1 MSASSH
7 VDPPQHHHLHGFS
20 TNTQLMMNLFSKG
33 ELELLGGG
41 EGLRDDIGGPGISWS
56 ANRLPEDMYPASGLG
71 LAAAY
76 HDIKT
81 RLASLE
87 RENSSIKRKLKHYE
101 VKFPMISE
109 FGEERIVFYS
119 CEPIIKDTSVIQSQT
134 TNLQQRIN
142 SLTQE
147 LQKSKEREERLE
159 EVIQAYEK
167 IHLEKSNLQR
177 DLDKMTTLAEQHV
190 ERICSLES
198 ALRQRETSLQ
208 KLSAQLHSKD
218 AHQSEL
224 HASLDVP
231 REGRGPTLQSS
242 RSLDALS
249 DLKLQRLEAELEGAR
264 HQAEG
269 ACQREKELRAEL
281 QRLQQEVAQL
291 QEAQRQSQEMAPHC
305 EHCDVEW
312 IKKAGD
318 EQVNLALAY
327 TELTEEL
334 GRVRSLAA
342 KQSDLLRYLS
352 QEPGRSLD
360 KVIGART
367 SGNRLHFAISRPP
380 PTSQHLSPTSPQCPS
395 LSPDRLLPTPSPPL
409 SLCDGPASYSQQPT
423 SSRLRAKFQGRR
435 SYSEVS
441 DPSAMQRPPTCFMRD
456 PVSTLPK
463 PRPLL
468 GETQGYSH
476 NKSQLHTM
484 LVGLVRPASAHGA
497 GGGKGVGGGGER
509 GGGSSLSSSPHH
521 RALDLGFP
529 MPAEVHH
536 LCRLDNQ
543 PEPTPL
549 VTPPQSSDDEEDVC
563 MFLSPADS
571 PPRTLGAIGIVSS
584 PPREQP
590 LYPLFPSPRKQSHH
604 PSFSAPEG
612 PSTLACHLPPYMNTE
627 HAQSWPS
634 INLWMESEESAV
646 RSCPL
651 CQLTFP
657 TGYPDDALIKHI
669 DSHLENS
676 KI

>member
-1 MSASSH
+1 M
-7 VDPPQHHHLHGFS
+7 D
-20 TNTQLMMNLFSKG
+20 LFG
-33 ELELLGGG
+33 REELGLLGGG
-41 EGLRDDIGGPGISWS
+41 EGLRDDIGVPRISWS
-56 ANRLPEDMYPASGLG
+56 ANRLPEEIYPASGLA

-109 FGEERIVFYS
+109 FGEERILCCS
-119 CEPIIKDTSVIQSQT
+119 CEPIIKDTSVIQSET

-167 IHLEKSNLQR
+167 IHLEKNNVQR

-190 ERICSLES
+190 ERICSLET
-198 ALRQRETSLQ
+198 ALRHRESSFH
-208 KLSAQLHSKD
+208 KLRAQLHSKD
-218 AHQSEL
+218 THQSQP

-231 REGRGPTLQSS
+231 RGRVPTLQSS

-249 DLKLQRLEAELEGAR
+249 DLQLQRLEAELEGAR
-264 HQAEG
+264 QQAEG
-269 ACQREKELRAEL
+269 ACQREKDLRAKL
-281 QRLQQEVAQL
+281 QRLQQEVTQL
-291 QEAQRQSQEMAPHC
+291 QEAQRQSQDLSPHC

-334 GRVRSLAA
+334 SRVRSLAA
-342 KQSDLLRYLS
+342 KQSDLLQHVS
-352 QEPGRSLD
+352 QEP
-360 KVIGART
+360 VC
-367 SGNRLHFAISRPP
+367 HP
-380 PTSQHLSPTSPQCPS
+380 PTAPQFNSPTSPQHPS

-409 SLCDGPASYSQQPT
+409 SASDGPASYSHQST
-423 SSRLRAKFQGRR
+423 SNRLRAKFQGRR

-441 DPSAMQRPPTCFMRD
+441 EPSAIQRPTARMMRD

-468 GETQGYSH
+468 GDTNAYSQA
-476 NKSQLHTM
+476 KLQLRTS
-484 LVGLVRPASAHGA
+484 LVGVVRPASAHGA
-497 GGGKGVGGGGER
+497 GGERGGGRGRER

-521 RALDLGFP
+521 CALDRAFP
-529 MPAEVHH
+529 LAAEVHH
-536 LCRLDNQ
+536 FCHLADS

-549 VTPPQSSDDEEDVC
+549 VTPPQSSEDEEDVC
-563 MFLSPADS
+563 TYLSPSAS
-571 PPRTLGAIGIVSS
+571 PPRTLGAIGIGSLS
-584 PPREQP
+584 PRAQP
-590 LYPLFPSPRKQSHH
+590 LHPSFPSPRKQPQH
-604 PSFSAPEG
+604 PSFSTPEG
-612 PSTLACHLPPYMNTE
+612 PATLSCHLPPFINTE

-634 INLWMESEESAV
+634 INLWMESDESAV

>member
-1 MSASSH
+1 MEVFGTA
-7 VDPPQHHHLHGFS
+7 
-20 TNTQLMMNLFSKG
+20 
-33 ELELLGGG
+33 ELGLLGGG
-41 EGLRDDIGGPGISWS
+41 EGLRDDIDMSAISWS
-56 ANRLPEDMYPASGLG
+56 ADHLQDEIYPASGLAV
-71 LAAAY
+71 AAAY

-101 VKFPMISE
+101 VKFPMINT
-109 FGEERIVFYS
+109 FGEERVYFS
-119 CEPIIKDTSVIQSQT
+119 CQPVIKDNNIIQSET
-134 TNLQQRIN
+134 SNLQHRIN

-147 LQKSKEREERLE
+147 LQKSKEREEQLE
-159 EVIQAYEK
+159 DVIQAYEK
-167 IHLEKSNLQR
+167 IHLEKSNVQR
-177 DLDKMTTLAEQHV
+177 DLDKMTTLAEQHM

-208 KLSAQLHSKD
+208 KLKTQLHNKD
-218 AHQSEL
+218 QGQP
-224 HASLDVP
+224 HASLVVP
-231 REGRGPTLQSS
+231 REGRLPMLQSS

-249 DLKLQRLEAELEGAR
+249 DLKLQRLEAELEGAL

-269 ACQREKELRAEL
+269 ACLREKELRAEL
-281 QRLQQEVAQL
+281 QRLQKEVAQL
-291 QEAQRQSQEMAPHC
+291 QEVNKEELAPHC

-334 GRVRSLAA
+334 GQVQKLTA
-342 KQSDLLRYLS
+342 KQSDLLRQIP
-352 QEPGRSLD
+352 QEP
-360 KVIGART
+360 VC
-367 SGNRLHFAISRPP
+367 RPP
-380 PTSQHLSPTSPQCPS
+380 SAPQRFSPTSPQGTS
-395 LSPDRLLPTPSPPL
+395 LTPERLLPSSPPPL
-409 SLCDGPASYSQQPT
+409 HNGPASYSHQP
-423 SSRLRAKFQGRR
+423 SSSNLRAKFQGRR

-441 DPSAMQRPPTCFMRD
+441 DPSAIQRHPPRLMRD

-463 PRPLL
+463 PRSLY
-468 GETQGYSH
+468 GETLIYGQSKSH
-476 NKSQLHTM
+476 LRTP

-497 GGGKGVGGGGER
+497 GGDRRVRLER
-509 GGGSSLSSSPHH
+509 NGGSSLSSSPHH
-521 RALDLGFP
+521 GALDLGFP
-529 MPAEVHH
+529 LTNEVHH
-536 LCRLDNQ
+536 FCHLDDG

-549 VTPPQSSDDEEDVC
+549 VTPPHSSDDEEDVGTYV
-563 MFLSPADS
+563 SAASS
-571 PPRTLGAIGIVSS
+571 PPRTLGSLSLGEKILHPSFLSS
-584 PPREQP
+584 
-590 LYPLFPSPRKQSHH
+590 RKSGQI

-612 PSTLACHLPPYMNTE
+612 PTTFSCHLPAYMDSE

-634 INLWMESEESAV
+634 INLWMESDESAV

-657 TGYPDDALIKHI
+657 IGYPDDALIRHI

>member
-1 MSASSH
+1 M
-7 VDPPQHHHLHGFS
+7 D
-20 TNTQLMMNLFSKG
+20 LFRRG
-33 ELELLGGG
+33 ELGLLGGGG
-41 EGLRDDIGGPGISWS
+41 EGLRDDVGVPGISWS
-56 ANRLPEDMYPASGLG
+56 ANRLPEDMYPPSGLA

-101 VKFPMISE
+101 FPVIGD
-109 FGEERIVFYS
+109 FGEERILCCS
-119 CEPIIKDTSVIQSQT
+119 CEPIFKDTSVIQSET

-167 IHLEKSNLQR
+167 IHLEKSNVQR
-177 DLDKMTTLAEQHV
+177 DLDKMTTLAEQHM

-198 ALRQRETSLQ
+198 ALRQRESSLQ
-208 KLSAQLHSKD
+208 KLSAQLRSKD
-218 AHQSEL
+218 THQSQL

-242 RSLDALS
+242 HSLDALS
-249 DLKLQRLEAELEGAR
+249 DLKLQRLEAELEGAQQ
-264 HQAEG
+264 QAQG
-269 ACQREKELRAEL
+269 ACQREKELRAEF
-281 QRLQQEVAQL
+281 QRVQQEVAQL
-291 QEAQRQSQEMAPHC
+291 QEAQRQSQELSPHC
-305 EHCDVEW
+305 EHCNVEW

-334 GRVRSLAA
+334 GRVRNLAV
-342 KQSDLLRYLS
+342 KQSELLRHVS
-352 QEPGRSLD
+352 QEPP
-360 KVIGART
+360 V
-367 SGNRLHFAISRPP
+367 SRPSP
-380 PTSQHLSPTSPQCPS
+380 APQRLSPTSPQHPS
-395 LSPDRLLPTPSPPL
+395 LSPDRLLPNPSPPL
-409 SLCDGPASYSQQPT
+409 SPNNGPASYSQQPT
-423 SSRLRAKFQGRR
+423 CSRLRAKFQGRR

-441 DPSAMQRPPTCFMRD
+441 DPSGVHRPPARLMRD

-468 GETQGYSH
+468 GEMQGYGQ
-476 NKSQLHTM
+476 NKPQLRTS

-497 GGGKGVGGGGER
+497 GGERGGGGGGER
-509 GGGSSLSSSPHH
+509 AGGSSLSSSPHQS
-521 RALDLGFP
+521 ALDLGFP
-529 MPAEVHH
+529 LATEIHH
-536 LCRLDNQ
+536 FRRLDNP

-549 VTPPQSSDDEEDVC
+549 VTPPQSSDDDEDVC
-563 MFLSPADS
+563 TYLSPAAS
-571 PPRTLGAIGIVSS
+571 PPRTLGAIGIGSSS
-584 PPREQP
+584 PREPREP
-590 LYPLFPSPRKQSHH
+590 LHPSFPSPRKQPHH
-604 PSFSAPEG
+604 PSFSSPEG
-612 PSTLACHLPPYMNTE
+612 PATLSCHLPPYMNTE

>member
-1 MSASSH
+1 MSDSSH
-7 VDPPQHHHLHGFS
+7 VDPPQHHQHHHLHGFF
-20 TNTQLMMNLFSKG
+20 TETYLMMDLFRRG
-33 ELELLGGG
+33 ELGLLGGG
-41 EGLRDDIGGPGISWS
+41 EGLRDDVGIPGISWP
-56 ANRLPEDMYPASGLG
+56 ANRLPEDMYPASGLA

-101 VKFPMISE
+101 FPMVSE
-109 FGEERIVFYS
+109 FGEERILCCS
-119 CEPIIKDTSVIQSQT
+119 CEPIVKDTSVIQSET

-167 IHLEKSNLQR
+167 IHLEKSNVQR

-190 ERICSLES
+190 ERICGLES

-208 KLSAQLHSKD
+208 KLSAHLRGKD
-218 AHQSEL
+218 TLQSQL

-264 HQAEG
+264 RQAEA
-269 ACQREKELRAEL
+269 ACQRETELRAEF

-291 QEAQRQSQEMAPHC
+291 RGAQRQDLSQHC

-334 GRVRSLAA
+334 GHVRNLAV
-342 KQSDLLRYLS
+342 KQSDLLRQVS
-352 QEPGRSLD
+352 QES
-360 KVIGART
+360 V
-367 SGNRLHFAISRPP
+367 SRQTTAP
-380 PTSQHLSPTSPQCPS
+380 QRLSPTSPQRPS
-395 LSPDRLLPTPSPPL
+395 LSPDSLLPTPSPPL
-409 SLCDGPASYSQQPT
+409 SPSGGPASYTHQPT
-423 SSRLRAKFQGRR
+423 CSRLRAKFQGRR

-441 DPSAMQRPPTCFMRD
+441 DPSGIHRPSAWLMRD

-468 GETQGYSH
+468 GEKQGYGQ
-476 NKSQLHTM
+476 NKAQLRTS

-497 GGGKGVGGGGER
+497 GGGGGGGGER

-521 RALDLGFP
+521 CALDLGFP
-529 MPAEVHH
+529 RASEVHH
-536 LCRLDNQ
+536 FRRLENP
-543 PEPTPL
+543 PEPAPL

-563 MFLSPADS
+563 TYLSPAAS
-571 PPRTLGAIGIVSS
+571 PPRTLGAIGIGSS
-584 PPREQP
+584 LPREPP
-590 LYPLFPSPRKQSHH
+590 LHHSFSSPRKQPQH
-604 PSFSAPEG
+604 PSFSSPEG
-612 PSTLACHLPPYMNTE
+612 PAPLSCHLPPYMTTE

>member
-1 MSASSH
+1 
-7 VDPPQHHHLHGFS
+7 
-20 TNTQLMMNLFSKG
+20 
-33 ELELLGGG
+33 
-41 EGLRDDIGGPGISWS
+41 
-56 ANRLPEDMYPASGLG
+56 
-71 LAAAY
+71 
-76 HDIKT
+76 
-81 RLASLE
+81 
-87 RENSSIKRKLKHYE
+87 
-101 VKFPMISE
+101 FPMISE
-109 FGEERIVFYS
+109 FGEDRIPCCS
-119 CEPIIKDTSVIQSQT
+119 CEPIIRDTNVIQSET
-134 TNLQQRIN
+134 TNLQQKIN
-142 SLTQE
+142 SLSQE

-167 IHLEKSNLQR
+167 IHLEKSNVQR

-190 ERICSLES
+190 EQIRSLES

-208 KLSAQLHSKD
+208 KLSAQLCRKD
-218 AHQSEL
+218 AYQSQL

-281 QRLQQEVAQL
+281 QRLQQE
-291 QEAQRQSQEMAPHC
+291 AQRQAQEMSPHC
-305 EHCDVEW
+305 EHCNVEW

-334 GRVRSLAA
+334 GRVRNLAV
-342 KQSDLLRYLS
+342 KQSDILRHIS
-352 QEPGRSLD
+352 QEP
-360 KVIGART
+360 V
-367 SGNRLHFAISRPP
+367 SRPP
-380 PTSQHLSPTSPQCPS
+380 PAPQRLSPTSPQRPS

-409 SLCDGPASYSQQPT
+409 SQSDGPASSSHQPS

-441 DPSAMQRPPTCFMRD
+441 DPSAIQRPSIRLTRD

-468 GETQGYSH
+468 GETQGYSQT
-476 NKSQLHTM
+476 KPQLRTSLM
-484 LVGLVRPASAHGA
+484 GLVRPASAHGA
-497 GGGKGVGGGGER
+497 GGDRGGGGGGER

-521 RALDLGFP
+521 CALDLGFP
-529 MPAEVHH
+529 LPAEVHH
-536 LCRLDNQ
+536 FCRLDNP

-549 VTPPQSSDDEEDVC
+549 VTPPQSSDDEEEVC
-563 MFLSPADS
+563 TYLTPATS
-571 PPRTLGAIGIVSS
+571 PPGTLGAIGIGSS
-584 PPREQP
+584 SPREQP
-590 LYPLFPSPRKQSHH
+590 LHPSFPSPRKQLHY

-612 PSTLACHLPPYMNTE
+612 PATLSCHLPPYMNTE

>member
-1 MSASSH
+1 
-7 VDPPQHHHLHGFS
+7 
-20 TNTQLMMNLFSKG
+20 MMDLFGRG
-33 ELELLGGG
+33 ELGLLGGGGGG
-41 EGLRDDIGGPGISWS
+41 EGLRDDVGVSGISWS
-56 ANRLPEDMYPASGLG
+56 ASRLPDDMYPASGLA

-101 VKFPMISE
+101 FPMISE
-109 FGEERIVFYS
+109 FGEERILCCS
-119 CEPIIKDTSVIQSQT
+119 CEPIIKDPSVIQSET

-167 IHLEKSNLQR
+167 IHLEKSNVQR

-190 ERICSLES
+190 ERIRSLES
-198 ALRQRETSLQ
+198 VLRQRESSLQ
-208 KLSAQLHSKD
+208 KLSAQLRSKD
-218 AHQSEL
+218 SKEL
-224 HASLDVP
+224 HISLDVP

-269 ACQREKELRAEL
+269 ACQREKELRVEL

-291 QEAQRQSQEMAPHC
+291 QGAQRQTQDSSHC

-334 GRVRSLAA
+334 GHVRSLAVN
-342 KQSDLLRYLS
+342 QTDLLRHVS
-352 QEPGRSLD
+352 QES
-360 KVIGART
+360 
-367 SGNRLHFAISRPP
+367 FSRPP
-380 PTSQHLSPTSPQCPS
+380 PPPQRLSPTSPQRPS

-409 SLCDGPASYSQQPT
+409 SPNDGPASYSHQPT

-441 DPSAMQRPPTCFMRD
+441 DPSAIQRPPVRLIRD

-463 PRPLL
+463 PRPIL
-468 GETQGYSH
+468 GEMQAYSQS
-476 NKSQLHTM
+476 KSQLRAS

-497 GGGKGVGGGGER
+497 GGERGGGGGERGDR

-521 RALDLGFP
+521 CALDLGFP
-529 MPAEVHH
+529 MAAEVHH
-536 LCRLDNQ
+536 FCHLDDP

-563 MFLSPADS
+563 TYLSPAAS
-571 PPRTLGAIGIVSS
+571 PPRTLGAIGIGSS
-584 PPREQP
+584 SSTEQP
-590 LYPLFPSPRKQSHH
+590 LHPSFPSPRKQPHH

-612 PSTLACHLPPYMNTE
+612 PATLSCHLPPYMNTE

>member
-1 MSASSH
+1 M
-7 VDPPQHHHLHGFS
+7 D
-20 TNTQLMMNLFSKG
+20 LFG
-33 ELELLGGG
+33 RAELGLLGGG
-41 EGLRDDIGGPGISWS
+41 EGLRDDMSVPGISWS
-56 ANRLPEDMYPASGLG
+56 PSRLPEDMYPASGLA

-109 FGEERIVFYS
+109 FGEEQIVCCS
-119 CEPIIKDTSVIQSQT
+119 CEPLINDISIIQSQT
-134 TNLQQRIN
+134 TNLQQKIN

-167 IHLEKSNLQR
+167 IHLEKSNVQR
-177 DLDKMTTLAEQHV
+177 DLDKMTSLAEQHL

-198 ALRQRETSLQ
+198 ALKQRENSLE
-208 KLSAQLHSKD
+208 KLSAQLRSKD
-218 AHQSEL
+218 AHQSKLQPTLE
-224 HASLDVP
+224 VP

-249 DLKLQRLEAELEGAR
+249 DLKLQRLEVELEGAL

-269 ACQREKELRAEL
+269 ACQREEELRAEL
-281 QRLQQEVAQL
+281 RRLQQELAQL
-291 QEAQRQSQEMAPHC
+291 QNGQRQC

-334 GRVRSLAA
+334 GRVHSLAE
-342 KQSDLLRYLS
+342 KQSDLLQNIS
-352 QEPGRSLD
+352 QESVPCS
-360 KVIGART
+360 
-367 SGNRLHFAISRPP
+367 
-380 PTSQHLSPTSPQCPS
+380 PTTPQHLSPTSPQRPS
-395 LSPDRLLPTPSPPL
+395 RSPDRLLATPSPPL
-409 SLCDGPASYSQQPT
+409 TPSNGPASYTHQPI
-423 SSRLRAKFQGRR
+423 SSRLRAKFRSHR
-435 SYSEVS
+435 SYSEVT
-441 DPSAMQRPPTCFMRD
+441 DPSNIQRLPAFLIRD

-463 PRPLL
+463 SRPVL
-468 GETQGYSH
+468 GGAPAY
-476 NKSQLHTM
+476 NKSKLHLRAS
-484 LVGLVRPASAHGA
+484 LVGLVRPASAHGLGSDRD
-497 GGGKGVGGGGER
+497 GGGDGDR
-509 GGGSSLSSSPHH
+509 DGGSSLSCSPRH
-521 RALDLGFP
+521 RPLKLSFP
-529 MPAEVHH
+529 LATEVHRF
-536 LCRLDNQ
+536 CRLDDT

-549 VTPPQSSDDEEDVC
+549 VTPPQSSDDEEEEC
-563 MFLSPADS
+563 AYMLPTNS
-571 PPRTLGAIGIVSS
+571 PPRTLGAVGISSS
-584 PPREQP
+584 PQRETS
-590 LYPLFPSPRKQSHH
+590 LHSSFPTRKQPQH
-604 PSFSAPEG
+604 PSLSAPEA
-612 PSTLACHLPPYMNTE
+612 PATLSCHLPPYIHTE

-634 INLWMESEESAV
+634 INLWMESEESAA

>member
-1 MSASSH
+1 
-7 VDPPQHHHLHGFS
+7 
-20 TNTQLMMNLFSKG
+20 MMDLFGRG
-33 ELELLGGG
+33 ELGLLGGG
-41 EGLRDDIGGPGISWS
+41 EGLRDDVGVSGISWS
-56 ANRLPEDMYPASGLG
+56 ANRLPDDMYPASGLA

-101 VKFPMISE
+101 FKFPMISK
-109 FGEERIVFYS
+109 FGEERTLCCS
-119 CEPIIKDTSVIQSQT
+119 CEPIIKDTSVIQSET

-167 IHLEKSNLQR
+167 IHLEKSNVQR

-190 ERICSLES
+190 EQICSLET
-198 ALRQRETSLQ
+198 ALRHRETSLQ
-208 KLSAQLHSKD
+208 KLSAQLRSKD
-218 AHQSEL
+218 THQPQL
-224 HASLDVP
+224 HTSLDVP
-231 REGRGPTLQSS
+231 RDGRGPTLQSS

-291 QEAQRQSQEMAPHC
+291 QEAQRQSQELAPHC

-334 GRVRSLAA
+334 GRVRSLAV
-342 KQSDLLRYLS
+342 KQVDLLRHVS
-352 QEPGRSLD
+352 QEP
-360 KVIGART
+360 V
-367 SGNRLHFAISRPP
+367 SRPP
-380 PTSQHLSPTSPQCPS
+380 LAPQRLSPTSPQRPS

-409 SLCDGPASYSQQPT
+409 SPSDGPASYSHQLT

-441 DPSAMQRPPTCFMRD
+441 DPSAIHRPPVRLMRD

-468 GETQGYSH
+468 GETQGYGQT
-476 NKSQLHTM
+476 KSQLRTS

-497 GGGKGVGGGGER
+497 GGERGGNGGER

-521 RALDLGFP
+521 CALDLGFP
-529 MPAEVHH
+529 LAAEVHH
-536 LCRLDNQ
+536 FCRLDDP

-563 MFLSPADS
+563 TYLSPAAS
-571 PPRTLGAIGIVSS
+571 PPQTLGATGIGSS
-584 PPREQP
+584 SPREQP
-590 LYPLFPSPRKQSHH
+590 LHPSFPSPRKQPHH

-612 PSTLACHLPPYMNTE
+612 PATLSCHLPPYMNTE

>member
-1 MSASSH
+1 M
-7 VDPPQHHHLHGFS
+7 D
-20 TNTQLMMNLFSKG
+20 LFGRG
-33 ELELLGGG
+33 ELGLLGGG
-41 EGLRDDIGGPGISWS
+41 GGGGGDGLRDDVPGISWS
-56 ANRLPEDMYPASGLG
+56 SPRLPEDMYPASGLA

-109 FGEERIVFYS
+109 FGEERILCCS
-119 CEPIIKDTSVIQSQT
+119 CEPIVKDASVIQSET

-142 SLTQE
+142 SLSQE

-167 IHLEKSNLQR
+167 IHLEKSNVQR
-177 DLDKMTTLAEQHV
+177 DLDKMTTLAEQHL
-190 ERICSLES
+190 ERIRGLES
-198 ALRQRETSLQ
+198 ALRQRDSSLQ
-208 KLSAQLHSKD
+208 KLSLQMRSKD
-218 AHQSEL
+218 SLQSQL

-264 HQAEG
+264 QQAEG
-269 ACQREKELRAEL
+269 ACQREKELRVEL
-281 QRLQQEVAQL
+281 QRLQRELAEL
-291 QEAQRQSQEMAPHC
+291 QDVHRQSQDMSPHC

-334 GRVRSLAA
+334 GRVRGLAG
-342 KQSDLLRYLS
+342 KQSDLLRHIS
-352 QEPGRSLD
+352 QEPVPRS
-360 KVIGART
+360 
-367 SGNRLHFAISRPP
+367 
-380 PTSQHLSPTSPQCPS
+380 PTTPQRLSPTSPQHPS
-395 LSPDRLLPTPSPPL
+395 LSPDRLLPSPSPPL
-409 SLCDGPASYSQQPT
+409 SPNNGPASYSHQPT

-441 DPSAMQRPPTCFMRD
+441 DPSAFQRPPNCLIRD

-463 PRPLL
+463 PRSLL
-468 GETQGYSH
+468 GGTPGYSQT
-476 NKSQLHTM
+476 KAQLRTS
-484 LVGLVRPASAHGA
+484 LAGLTRPASAHGGVGDR
-497 GGGKGVGGGGER
+497 GGGGGGGER

-521 RALDLGFP
+521 CALDLGFP
-529 MPAEVHH
+529 LAAEVHH
-536 LCRLDNQ
+536 FCRLDDP

-549 VTPPQSSDDEEDVC
+549 VTPPQSSDDEEDGC
-563 MFLSPADS
+563 PYLSPAAS
-571 PPRTLGAIGIVSS
+571 PPRTLGAIGIS
-584 PPREQP
+584 PPSQREQP
-590 LYPLFPSPRKQSHH
+590 HHPSFPSPRKQPRH

-612 PSTLACHLPPYMNTE
+612 PAALSCHLPPYMNTE

-634 INLWMESEESAV
+634 INLWMESEENAS

>member
-1 MSASSH
+1 
-7 VDPPQHHHLHGFS
+7 
-20 TNTQLMMNLFSKG
+20 MMDLFRRG
-33 ELELLGGG
+33 ELGLLGGG
-41 EGLRDDIGGPGISWS
+41 EGLRDDVGISGISWS
-56 ANRLPEDMYPASGLG
+56 SNRLPEDMYPASGLA

-101 VKFPMISE
+101 FPMISE
-109 FGEERIVFYS
+109 FGEERVLCCS
-119 CEPIIKDTSVIQSQT
+119 CEPIINDTSVIQSET

-167 IHLEKSNLQR
+167 IHLEKSNVQR

-190 ERICSLES
+190 EQICSLES

-208 KLSAQLHSKD
+208 KLSVQLRSKD
-218 AHQSEL
+218 AHQSKL
-224 HASLDVP
+224 HGSLDVP

-249 DLKLQRLEAELEGAR
+249 DLKLQRLEAELDGAR

-269 ACQREKELRAEL
+269 ACHREKELRAEF
-281 QRLQQEVAQL
+281 QILQQEVAQL
-291 QEAQRQSQEMAPHC
+291 QEAQRQSQEFPHC

-334 GRVRSLAA
+334 GRVRNLAV
-342 KQSDLLRYLS
+342 KQSDLLRHVS
-352 QEPGRSLD
+352 QEP
-360 KVIGART
+360 V
-367 SGNRLHFAISRPP
+367 SRPSP
-380 PTSQHLSPTSPQCPS
+380 APQRLSPTSPQRPS
-395 LSPDRLLPTPSPPL
+395 LSHDRLLPTPSPPL
-409 SLCDGPASYSQQPT
+409 SPTDGPASYSHQPT
-423 SSRLRAKFQGRR
+423 CSRLRAKFQGRR

-441 DPSAMQRPPTCFMRD
+441 DPSGLRRPLARLMRD

-468 GETQGYSH
+468 GEKQGFGQT
-476 NKSQLHTM
+476 KPQLRTSF
-484 LVGLVRPASAHGA
+484 VGLVRPASAHGP
-497 GGGKGVGGGGER
+497 GGERGVGGGGER

-521 RALDLGFP
+521 CALDLGFP
-529 MPAEVHH
+529 LAAEVHH
-536 LCRLDNQ
+536 FCRHDNP
-543 PEPTPL
+543 PEPSPL

-563 MFLSPADS
+563 TYLSPAAS
-571 PPRTLGAIGIVSS
+571 PPRTLGAIGIGSS
-584 PPREQP
+584 SPREQP
-590 LYPLFPSPRKQSHH
+590 LHPSFSSPRKRPHH
-604 PSFSAPEG
+604 PSFSSPEG
-612 PSTLACHLPPYMNTE
+612 PATLSCHLPPYINTE

>member
-1 MSASSH
+1 
-7 VDPPQHHHLHGFS
+7 
-20 TNTQLMMNLFSKG
+20 MMALFGRG
-33 ELELLGGG
+33 ELGLLGGG
-41 EGLRDDIGGPGISWS
+41 EGLRDDVGGARISCSPSPLPGDI
-56 ANRLPEDMYPASGLG
+56 YPASGLA

-76 HDIKT
+76 HDIKM

-87 RENSSIKRKLKHYE
+87 RENSSIKRKLKNYE
-101 VKFPMISE
+101 VKFPVICD
-109 FGEERIVFYS
+109 FGEEKIPCCS
-119 CEPIIKDTSVIQSQT
+119 CEPIIKDTSTIQSDNT
-134 TNLQQRIN
+134 DLQQKIS

-159 EVIQAYEK
+159 DVIQAYEK
-167 IHLEKSNLQR
+167 IHLEKSNVQR

-190 ERICSLES
+190 ERIRSLES
-198 ALRQRETSLQ
+198 ALRQRETSLH
-208 KLSAQLHSKD
+208 KLSAQLCSKD
-218 AHQSEL
+218 AHQTPL
-224 HASLDVP
+224 HTSLDVP

-264 HQAEG
+264 HQAQG
-269 ACQREKELRAEL
+269 ACQREKELRVEL
-281 QRLQQEVAQL
+281 QRLQQEVVQL
-291 QEAQRQSQEMAPHC
+291 QERQELASHC

-334 GRVRSLAA
+334 GRVCNLAG
-342 KQSDLLRYLS
+342 KQSDLLRHS
-352 QEPGRSLD
+352 SREP
-360 KVIGART
+360 VP
-367 SGNRLHFAISRPP
+367 HPP
-380 PTSQHLSPTSPQCPS
+380 LTPQHLSPPSPQCSPS

-409 SLCDGPASYSQQPT
+409 SPNDGPASYSYQPT

-441 DPSAMQRPPTCFMRD
+441 DPSAIQRPMARWMRD

-463 PRPLL
+463 PRSLL
-468 GETQGYSH
+468 GETQSYSQT
-476 NKSQLHTM
+476 KPQLHTS
-484 LVGLVRPASAHGA
+484 LVGLVRPASAHG
-497 GGGKGVGGGGER
+497 GERRGNGGGER
-509 GGGSSLSSSPHH
+509 AGGSSLSSSPHH
-521 RALDLGFP
+521 RPLDLGFSL
-529 MPAEVHH
+529 ATEVHRF
-536 LCRLDNQ
+536 CRRDDP

-563 MFLSPADS
+563 TGMYLSPAAS
-571 PPRTLGAIGIVSS
+571 PPRTLGAVGSLS
-584 PPREQP
+584 PREQP
-590 LYPLFPSPRKQSHH
+590 LHPVFQSPRKQPHH

-612 PSTLACHLPPYMNTE
+612 PTTLSCHLPRYMNTE

-634 INLWMESEESAV
+634 INLWMESEENTV

>member
-1 MSASSH
+1 
-7 VDPPQHHHLHGFS
+7 
-20 TNTQLMMNLFSKG
+20 MMDVFGRG
-33 ELELLGGG
+33 ELGLLGAG
-41 EGLRDDIGGPGISWS
+41 EGLRDDVGVSGISWS
-56 ANRLPEDMYPASGLG
+56 ATQLPDDMYPPTGLAF
-71 LAAAY
+71 AAAY

-101 VKFPMISE
+101 FKFPMISK
-109 FGEERIVFYS
+109 FGDERTLCCS
-119 CEPIIKDTSVIQSQT
+119 CEPVIKDTSVIQSET

-142 SLTQE
+142 CLSQE

-167 IHLEKSNLQR
+167 IHLEKSNVQR
-177 DLDKMTTLAEQHV
+177 DLDKMTSLAEQHV

-198 ALRQRETSLQ
+198 ALRQRDTTLQ
-208 KLSAQLHSKD
+208 KLSAQLCNKVV
-218 AHQSEL
+218 HQP

-249 DLKLQRLEAELEGAR
+249 DLKLQRLEAELEGALQ
-264 HQAEG
+264 QAEG
-269 ACQREKELRAEL
+269 ACQREKELRVEL

-291 QEAQRQSQEMAPHC
+291 QETQRQGLPPHC

-334 GRVRSLAA
+334 GRVRSLTV
-342 KQSDLLRYLS
+342 KQSELLRQSS
-352 QEPGRSLD
+352 QEP
-360 KVIGART
+360 VP
-367 SGNRLHFAISRPP
+367 RPP
-380 PTSQHLSPTSPQCPS
+380 PASQRFSPTSPQRTC
-395 LSPDRLLPTPSPPL
+395 LTPDRLLPTPSPPL
-409 SLCDGPASYSQQPT
+409 SSSDGPASYTHQPT
-423 SSRLRAKFQGRR
+423 SSLLRAKFKGRR

-441 DPSAMQRPPTCFMRD
+441 DPSAIQRPQARVMRD

-468 GETQGYSH
+468 GETQGYSQT
-476 NKSQLHTM
+476 KSQLRTT

-497 GGGKGVGGGGER
+497 GGDRGAGGGER

-521 RALDLGFP
+521 CALDLGFP
-529 MPAEVHH
+529 LAAEVHH
-536 LCRLDNQ
+536 FCRLDDR

-549 VTPPQSSDDEEDVC
+549 VTPPQSSDDEEDGC
-563 MFLSPADS
+563 TYLSPAAS
-571 PPRTLGAIGIVSS
+571 PPQTIGATGIGSS
-584 PPREQP
+584 LREQP
-590 LYPLFPSPRKQSHH
+590 LHPSFPSPRKQPHH
-604 PSFSAPEG
+604 PPFSAPEG
-612 PSTLACHLPPYMNTE
+612 HATRSCHLPPYINTE

-634 INLWMESEESAV
+634 INLWMESEENAV

>member
-1 MSASSH
+1 
-7 VDPPQHHHLHGFS
+7 
-20 TNTQLMMNLFSKG
+20 
-33 ELELLGGG
+33 
-41 EGLRDDIGGPGISWS
+41 
-56 ANRLPEDMYPASGLG
+56 MYPASGLA

-109 FGEERIVFYS
+109 FGEERILCCS
-119 CEPIIKDTSVIQSQT
+119 CEPIVKDTSVIQSET

-167 IHLEKSNLQR
+167 IHLEKSNVQR
-177 DLDKMTTLAEQHV
+177 DLDKMVNTRTPVFPWNEILSYNVKWQFEFHCHVYACVCVCVYQTTLAEQHV
-190 ERICSLES
+190 DRIHSLES

-208 KLSAQLHSKD
+208 KLSVQLRSKD
-218 AHQSEL
+218 ALQSQL

-281 QRLQQEVAQL
+281 QRLQQEVDQM
-291 QEAQRQSQEMAPHC
+291 QEAQRQSQDLSPHC

-334 GRVRSLAA
+334 GRVRNLAV
-342 KQSDLLRYLS
+342 KQGDLLRHVS
-352 QEPGRSLD
+352 QEPVS
-360 KVIGART
+360 
-367 SGNRLHFAISRPP
+367 HPP
-380 PTSQHLSPTSPQCPS
+380 PAPQRLSPTSPQRPP
-395 LSPDRLLPTPSPPL
+395 LSPDRLLPTASPPL
-409 SLCDGPASYSQQPT
+409 SPSGGPASYSHQPT

-441 DPSAMQRPPTCFMRD
+441 DPSAIQRAPARLMRD

-468 GETQGYSH
+468 GELQGYGLQT
-476 NKSQLHTM
+476 KPQLRTS

-497 GGGKGVGGGGER
+497 GGERGGGGGGER
-509 GGGSSLSSSPHH
+509 GGGSSLSNSPHH
-521 RALDLGFP
+521 CALDLGFP
-529 MPAEVHH
+529 LAA
-536 LCRLDNQ
+536 
-543 PEPTPL
+543 
-549 VTPPQSSDDEEDVC
+549 EDVC
-563 MFLSPADS
+563 TYLSPAAS
-571 PPRTLGAIGIVSS
+571 PPRTLGAIGIGS
-584 PPREQP
+584 PSPREQP
-590 LYPLFPSPRKQSHH
+590 LHPSFPSPRKQPHH

-612 PSTLACHLPPYMNTE
+612 PATLSCHLPPYMNTE

>member
-1 MSASSH
+1 MSDSSH
-7 VDPPQHHHLHGFS
+7 VDPPEHHQHRQHRQRHGFS
-20 TNTQLMMNLFSKG
+20 TETG
-33 ELELLGGG
+33 ELGLLGGG
-41 EGLRDDIGGPGISWS
+41 EGLRDDVGISGISWS
-56 ANRLPEDMYPASGLG
+56 ANRLPEDMYPASGLA

-109 FGEERIVFYS
+109 FGEERILCCS
-119 CEPIIKDTSVIQSQT
+119 CKPIITDTSVIQSET

-167 IHLEKSNLQR
+167 IHLEKSNVQR

-190 ERICSLES
+190 EQICSLES

-208 KLSAQLHSKD
+208 TLSAQLRSKD
-218 AHQSEL
+218 AHQSQL

-231 REGRGPTLQSS
+231 REGRGLTLQSS

-281 QRLQQEVAQL
+281 QRLQQE
-291 QEAQRQSQEMAPHC
+291 SQELSQHC

-334 GRVRSLAA
+334 GCVRSLAV
-342 KQSDLLRYLS
+342 KQSDLLQHFS
-352 QEPGRSLD
+352 QDAG
-360 KVIGART
+360 
-367 SGNRLHFAISRPP
+367 SRPP
-380 PTSQHLSPTSPQCPS
+380 PAPQLLSPTSPQRPS
-395 LSPDRLLPTPSPPL
+395 LTPERILPTPSPPL
-409 SLCDGPASYSQQPT
+409 SPSDGPASYSHQPT

-441 DPSAMQRPPTCFMRD
+441 DPSAIQRTPARLMRD

-468 GETQGYSH
+468 GEMHGYGQT
-476 NKSQLHTM
+476 KPQLRTS

-497 GGGKGVGGGGER
+497 EGERGGGGGGER
-509 GGGSSLSSSPHH
+509 GGDRSLSSSPHH
-521 RALDLGFP
+521 HALDLGFP
-529 MPAEVHH
+529 LAAEVHH
-536 LCRLDNQ
+536 FCHLDNS

-563 MFLSPADS
+563 TYLSPAAS
-571 PPRTLGAIGIVSS
+571 PPRTLGAIGIGSSS
-584 PPREQP
+584 PRKQP
-590 LYPLFPSPRKQSHH
+590 LHPSFPSPRKQPNN
-604 PSFSAPEG
+604 PSLSAPEG
-612 PSTLACHLPPYMNTE
+612 PATLSCRLPPYMNTE

>member
-1 MSASSH
+1 
-7 VDPPQHHHLHGFS
+7 
-20 TNTQLMMNLFSKG
+20 MMDLFRRG
-33 ELELLGGG
+33 ELGLLGGG
-41 EGLRDDIGGPGISWS
+41 EGLRDDVGIPGISWP
-56 ANRLPEDMYPASGLG
+56 ANRLPEDMYPASGLA

-101 VKFPMISE
+101 VKFPMVSE
-109 FGEERIVFYS
+109 FGEERILCCS
-119 CEPIIKDTSVIQSQT
+119 CEPIIKDTSVIQSET

-167 IHLEKSNLQR
+167 IHSEKSNVQR

-190 ERICSLES
+190 EQICSLES
-198 ALRQRETSLQ
+198 ALRQRESSLQ
-208 KLSAQLHSKD
+208 KLSAQLRGKD
-218 AHQSEL
+218 THQSQL
-224 HASLDVP
+224 QASLNVP

-264 HQAEG
+264 RQADG
-269 ACQREKELRAEL
+269 ACQKEKELRANFK
-281 QRLQQEVAQL
+281 RLQHEMAQL
-291 QEAQRQSQEMAPHC
+291 RGAQRQSQDSQHC

-334 GRVRSLAA
+334 GRVRNLAV
-342 KQSDLLRYLS
+342 KQSDLLRLVS
-352 QEPGRSLD
+352 QEPASPSTPAPQR
-360 KVIGART
+360 
-367 SGNRLHFAISRPP
+367 
-380 PTSQHLSPTSPQCPS
+380 LSPTSPQRPS
-395 LSPDRLLPTPSPPL
+395 LSPDRLLPNPSPPL
-409 SLCDGPASYSQQPT
+409 SPSGGPASYSHQPT
-423 SSRLRAKFQGRR
+423 CSRLRAKFQGRR
-435 SYSEVS
+435 SYSEVT
-441 DPSAMQRPPTCFMRD
+441 DPSGIHRPPAWLMRD

-463 PRPLL
+463 PRSLL
-468 GETQGYSH
+468 GEKQGYGQI
-476 NKSQLHTM
+476 KAQLRTS

-497 GGGKGVGGGGER
+497 GGDRGGGGER

-521 RALDLGFP
+521 CALDLGFP
-529 MPAEVHH
+529 RASELHH
-536 LCRLDNQ
+536 FRRLENP
-543 PEPTPL
+543 PEPAPL
-549 VTPPQSSDDEEDVC
+549 VTPPQSSDDEEDIC
-563 MFLSPADS
+563 TYLSPAAS
-571 PPRTLGAIGIVSS
+571 PPRTLGAIGIGSS
-584 PPREQP
+584 LPREQP
-590 LYPLFPSPRKQSHH
+590 LHPSFSSPRKQPHH
-604 PSFSAPEG
+604 PSFSSPEG
-612 PSTLACHLPPYMNTE
+612 PATLSCHLPHYMNTE

>member
-1 MSASSH
+1 ME
-7 VDPPQHHHLHGFS
+7 
-20 TNTQLMMNLFSKG
+20 LFGRG

-41 EGLRDDIGGPGISWS
+41 EGLRDDVGVHGISWS
-56 ANRLPEDMYPASGLG
+56 SSRLPDDMYPASGLA

-76 HDIKT
+76 HDIKI

-101 VKFPMISE
+101 VKFPMITE
-109 FGEERIVFYS
+109 FGEERVMCCS
-119 CEPIIKDTSVIQSQT
+119 CEPIVKDTSVIQSQT

-167 IHLEKSNLQR
+167 IHLEKSNVQR
-177 DLDKMTTLAEQHV
+177 DLDKMTTLVEQHV
-190 ERICSLES
+190 DRIRNLES
-198 ALRQRETSLQ
+198 ALRQRESSLQ
-208 KLSAQLHSKD
+208 KLSTQLHSKD
-218 AHQSEL
+218 LHQSQL
-224 HASLDVP
+224 HVSLDVP

-264 HQAEG
+264 NQAEG
-269 ACQREKELRAEL
+269 ACQRERELKAEL
-281 QRLQQEVAQL
+281 QRLQHEVVKL
-291 QEAQRQSQEMAPHC
+291 QEAQRQSQDLSSHC

-334 GRVRSLAA
+334 GRVRSQAA
-342 KQSDLLRYLS
+342 KQSDLLQHVS
-352 QEPGRSLD
+352 QEPVSRS
-360 KVIGART
+360 
-367 SGNRLHFAISRPP
+367 
-380 PTSQHLSPTSPQCPS
+380 PTTPQHLSPTSSQHAS
-395 LSPDRLLPTPSPPL
+395 LSPDRLHPTPSAPL
-409 SLCDGPASYSQQPT
+409 SPNDGPTSYSHQPT
-423 SSRLRAKFQGRR
+423 SSHLRAKFQGRR

-441 DPSAMQRPPTCFMRD
+441 DTSAIQKPLARLFRD

-463 PRPLL
+463 PRPIL
-468 GETQGYSH
+468 GETQAYSQT
-476 NKSQLHTM
+476 KTQLRTS

-497 GGGKGVGGGGER
+497 GGERGGVGGER

-521 RALDLGFP
+521 CVLDLDFP
-529 MPAEVHH
+529 LAAEVHH
-536 LCRLDNQ
+536 FCRLDDT

-549 VTPPQSSDDEEDVC
+549 VTPPQSSDEEEDVC
-563 MFLSPADS
+563 TYLSPAAS
-571 PPRTLGAIGIVSS
+571 LPQALGAVGIGSS
-584 PPREQP
+584 SPREQP
-590 LYPLFPSPRKQSHH
+590 LHPSFQSPRKQPHH

-612 PSTLACHLPPYMNTE
+612 PTMLSCHLPPYINAE

-657 TGYPDDALIKHI
+657 TSYPDDALIKHI
-669 DSHLENS
+669 DTHLENS

>member
-1 MSASSH
+1 MSDSNH
-7 VDPPQHHHLHGFS
+7 VDPPQQYQHHHLHGFS
-20 TNTQLMMNLFSKG
+20 TKTG
-33 ELELLGGG
+33 ELGLLGGG
-41 EGLRDDIGGPGISWS
+41 EGLRDDVGVPEISWS
-56 ANRLPEDMYPASGLG
+56 ANRLPEDMYPASGLA

-101 VKFPMISE
+101 FPMISE
-109 FGEERIVFYS
+109 FGEERILCYS
-119 CEPIIKDTSVIQSQT
+119 CEPIIKDTTVIQSET

-167 IHLEKSNLQR
+167 IHLEKSNVQR

-218 AHQSEL
+218 THQSQL

-264 HQAEG
+264 HQVEG
-269 ACQREKELRAEL
+269 AYQREKELRAEL

-291 QEAQRQSQEMAPHC
+291 QEAQRQALAPHC

-327 TELTEEL
+327 TELTDEL
-334 GRVRSLAA
+334 GRVRSLAS
-342 KQSDLLRYLS
+342 KQSDLLRHIS
-352 QEPGRSLD
+352 QEP
-360 KVIGART
+360 V
-367 SGNRLHFAISRPP
+367 SRPP
-380 PTSQHLSPTSPQCPS
+380 PGPQHLSPPSPQCPS

-409 SLCDGPASYSQQPT
+409 SLCDGPASYSHQPT

-441 DPSAMQRPPTCFMRD
+441 DPSAIQRPPAHLMRD

-463 PRPLL
+463 PRPIL
-468 GETQGYSH
+468 GETQGYSQS
-476 NKSQLHTM
+476 KPQLRTS

-497 GGGKGVGGGGER
+497 AGERGGGGGGER

-521 RALDLGFP
+521 CALDLGFP
-529 MPAEVHH
+529 MAAEVHH
-536 LCRLDNQ
+536 FCRLDDP

-549 VTPPQSSDDEEDVC
+549 VTPPQSSDDDEDVC
-563 MFLSPADS
+563 TYLSPAAS
-571 PPRTLGAIGIVSS
+571 PPRTLGAIGIGSS
-584 PPREQP
+584 SPREQP
-590 LYPLFPSPRKQSHH
+590 LHPSFPSPRKQPRH

-612 PSTLACHLPPYMNTE
+612 PATLSCHLPPYLNTE

-634 INLWMESEESAV
+634 INLWMESEESAA

>member
-1 MSASSH
+1 M
-7 VDPPQHHHLHGFS
+7 D
-20 TNTQLMMNLFSKG
+20 LFGGG
-33 ELELLGGG
+33 ELGLLGGG
-41 EGLRDDIGGPGISWS
+41 EGLRDDVGVAGINWT
-56 ANRLPEDMYPASGLG
+56 ANPLPDDMYPASGFA

-101 VKFPMISE
+101 VKFPMISG
-109 FGEERIVFYS
+109 FGEEKVLCCS
-119 CEPIIKDTSVIQSQT
+119 CETVVKETSST
-134 TNLQQRIN
+134 LSETNDLQQKIN

-147 LQKSKEREERLE
+147 LQDSKEREERLE
-159 EVIQAYEK
+159 DVIQAYEK
-167 IHLEKSNLQR
+167 IHLEKTNVQR

-190 ERICSLES
+190 ERIRSLEM
-198 ALRQRETSLQ
+198 AVRERDTALQ
-208 KLSAQLHSKD
+208 KLSIKLHNKD
-218 AHQSEL
+218 ASSP
-224 HASLDVP
+224 ANSSLNVP
-231 REGRGPTLQSS
+231 RESRGATLQSS
-242 RSLDALS
+242 CSLDALS

-264 HQAEG
+264 HKVEG
-269 ACQREKELRAEL
+269 ACQREKELRVEL

-291 QEAQRQSQEMAPHC
+291 QKAQRQEMTSSC

-334 GRVRSLAA
+334 GRVHRLAA
-342 KQSDLLRYLS
+342 KQSELLHQNS
-352 QEPGRSLD
+352 QEPGRPY
-360 KVIGART
+360 T
-367 SGNRLHFAISRPP
+367 SH
-380 PTSQHLSPTSPQCPS
+380 PS
-395 LSPDRLLPTPSPPL
+395 LTPDRLFPSPSPPA
-409 SLCDGPASYSQQPT
+409 SPVDGPTSASYSHRPT

-441 DPSAMQRPPTCFMRD
+441 DPSALHRLLAGPMRD

-463 PRPLL
+463 PRSLL
-468 GETQGYSH
+468 GGSGGYPQT
-476 NKSQLHTM
+476 KPQLRTS
-484 LVGLVRPASAHGA
+484 LIGLVRPASAHG
-497 GGGKGVGGGGER
+497 GGGER
-509 GGGSSLSSSPHH
+509 GGGEGGGGGRGGGSSLSNSPHH
-521 RALDLGFP
+521 RALDLVDLDFP
-529 MPAEVHH
+529 LAAEVHH
-536 LCRLDNQ
+536 FCRLEDP

-549 VTPPQSSDDEEDVC
+549 VTPPQSSDDEEEWVC
-563 MFLSPADS
+563 PSLVAS
-571 PPRTLGAIGIVSS
+571 PPCLLGATGIGSS
-584 PPREQP
+584 SPREQP
-590 LYPLFPSPRKQSHH
+590 PH

-612 PSTLACHLPPYMNTE
+612 AATLSCHLPAYINSE

-634 INLWMESEESAV
+634 INLWMESEENAM

>member
-1 MSASSH
+1 M
-7 VDPPQHHHLHGFS
+7 D
-20 TNTQLMMNLFSKG
+20 LFRRG
-33 ELELLGGG
+33 ELGLLGGG
-41 EGLRDDIGGPGISWS
+41 EGLRDDVGVSGISWT
-56 ANRLPEDMYPASGLG
+56 ANRLPDDMYPASGLA

-101 VKFPMISE
+101 FPMMSD
-109 FGEERIVFYS
+109 FGEDRIMCCS
-119 CEPIIKDTSVIQSQT
+119 CEPIIKDTSIIQSET

-167 IHLEKSNLQR
+167 IHLEKSNVQR

-190 ERICSLES
+190 EQIRSLES

-218 AHQSEL
+218 LHQ
-224 HASLDVP
+224 AQRQVGLDVP

-264 HQAEG
+264 NQADG
-269 ACQREKELRAEL
+269 ACKREKELRAEL

-291 QEAQRQSQEMAPHC
+291 RDAQRQSQESHC

-334 GRVRSLAA
+334 GRIRNLAV
-342 KQSDLLRYLS
+342 KQTDLLRHVS
-352 QEPGRSLD
+352 QEP
-360 KVIGART
+360 V
-367 SGNRLHFAISRPP
+367 SRPP
-380 PTSQHLSPTSPQCPS
+380 PAPQRLSPTSPQRPS
-395 LSPDRLLPTPSPPL
+395 LSPLSPDRLLPTPSPPL
-409 SLCDGPASYSQQPT
+409 SPNDGPASYSHQPT

-441 DPSAMQRPPTCFMRD
+441 DPSAVQRPQARLLRD

-463 PRPLL
+463 PRSLL
-468 GETQGYSH
+468 GEAQGYGQS
-476 NKSQLHTM
+476 KPQLRAS

-497 GGGKGVGGGGER
+497 GGDRGVGGGGER

-521 RALDLGFP
+521 CAVDLGFP
-529 MPAEVHH
+529 LNAEVHH
-536 LCRLDNQ
+536 FRHHDNP

-563 MFLSPADS
+563 PYLSPAAS
-571 PPRTLGAIGIVSS
+571 PPRTLGAIGIGPSS
-584 PPREQP
+584 PREQP
-590 LYPLFPSPRKQSHH
+590 LHPSFPSPRKQPHH

-612 PSTLACHLPPYMNTE
+612 PATLSCHLPPFMNTE

>member
-1 MSASSH
+1 
-7 VDPPQHHHLHGFS
+7 
-20 TNTQLMMNLFSKG
+20 MMDLFRRG
-33 ELELLGGG
+33 ELGLLGGG
-41 EGLRDDIGGPGISWS
+41 EGLRDDVGIPGISWS
-56 ANRLPEDMYPASGLG
+56 ANRMPEDMYPASGLA

-101 VKFPMISE
+101 VKFPIISE
-109 FGEERIVFYS
+109 FGEERLLCCS
-119 CEPIIKDTSVIQSQT
+119 CDPLINDTSVIQSET

-167 IHLEKSNLQR
+167 IHLEKSNVQR
-177 DLDKMTTLAEQHV
+177 DLDKMTSLAEQHV
-190 ERICSLES
+190 EQICGLES

-208 KLSAQLHSKD
+208 KLSVQLRSKD
-218 AHQSEL
+218 AHKSHLQL

-231 REGRGPTLQSS
+231 REGRGGPLQSS

-264 HQAEG
+264 HREEG
-269 ACQREKELRAEL
+269 ACHREGELRAEL
-281 QRLQQEVAQL
+281 KRLQKEVAKL
-291 QEAQRQSQEMAPHC
+291 QEAQRQVQEPPPHC

-334 GRVRSLAA
+334 GRVRSLAV
-342 KQSDLLRYLS
+342 KQSDLLRNVS
-352 QEPGRSLD
+352 QEPL
-360 KVIGART
+360 
-367 SGNRLHFAISRPP
+367 NRPSPAPQR
-380 PTSQHLSPTSPQCPS
+380 LSPTSPQRPS
-395 LSPDRLLPTPSPPL
+395 LSPDRLHPTPSPPH
-409 SLCDGPASYSQQPT
+409 SPTDGPASYSHQPT
-423 SSRLRAKFQGRR
+423 CSRLRAKFQGRR

-441 DPSAMQRPPTCFMRD
+441 DPSGLRRPLAWLMRD

-463 PRPLL
+463 PRTLL
-468 GETQGYSH
+468 GEKQSYGQ
-476 NKSQLHTM
+476 NKPQLRTSFG
-484 LVGLVRPASAHGA
+484 GLVRPASAHGP
-497 GGGKGVGGGGER
+497 GGERGGER
-509 GGGSSLSSSPHH
+509 GGGGSLSSSPHH
-521 RALDLGFP
+521 CPLDLGFP
-529 MPAEVHH
+529 LAAEVHH
-536 LCRLDNQ
+536 FCRHDNP

-549 VTPPQSSDDEEDVC
+549 DVC
-563 MFLSPADS
+563 TYLSPAAS
-571 PPRTLGAIGIVSS
+571 PPRTLGAIGIGSLS
-584 PPREQP
+584 PREQP
-590 LYPLFPSPRKQSHH
+590 LHPSFSSPRKQPRH
-604 PSFSAPEG
+604 PSFSSPEG
-612 PSTLACHLPPYMNTE
+612 PSTLSCHLPPYMNTE

-634 INLWMESEESAV
+634 INLWMESEESAA

>member
-1 MSASSH
+1 
-7 VDPPQHHHLHGFS
+7 
-20 TNTQLMMNLFSKG
+20 MMDLFRRG
-33 ELELLGGG
+33 ELGLLGGG
-41 EGLRDDIGGPGISWS
+41 EGLRDDGGVSGISWS
-56 ANRLPEDMYPASGLG
+56 ANRLPEDMYPASGLA

-109 FGEERIVFYS
+109 FGEERILCCS
-119 CEPIIKDTSVIQSQT
+119 CEPIIKDTTVIQSET

-167 IHLEKSNLQR
+167 IHLEKSNVQR

-198 ALRQRETSLQ
+198 ALRQRESSLQ
-208 KLSAQLHSKD
+208 KLSAQLRSKD
-218 AHQSEL
+218 AHQSQL
-224 HASLDVP
+224 HTSLDVP

-291 QEAQRQSQEMAPHC
+291 QEAQRQSRDLSSHC

-334 GRVRSLAA
+334 GRVRDLAV
-342 KQSDLLRYLS
+342 KQSDLLRHVS
-352 QEPGRSLD
+352 QEP
-360 KVIGART
+360 
-367 SGNRLHFAISRPP
+367 ISRPP
-380 PTSQHLSPTSPQCPS
+380 PAPQRLSPTSPRRSS
-395 LSPDRLLPTPSPPL
+395 LSPDRLLPATSPPL
-409 SLCDGPASYSQQPT
+409 SPNDGPASYSHQPT

-441 DPSAMQRPPTCFMRD
+441 DPSAIQRPPARLMRD

-468 GETQGYSH
+468 GEMQGYGQT
-476 NKSQLHTM
+476 KAQLRTS

-497 GGGKGVGGGGER
+497 GGERGGGGGGGER
-509 GGGSSLSSSPHH
+509 GGVSSLSSSPHH
-521 RALDLGFP
+521 CALDLGFP
-529 MPAEVHH
+529 LAAEVHH
-536 LCRLDNQ
+536 FCHLDDP

-563 MFLSPADS
+563 TYLSPAAS
-571 PPRTLGAIGIVSS
+571 PPQTLGAIGIGSS
-584 PPREQP
+584 SPREQP
-590 LYPLFPSPRKQSHH
+590 LHPSFPSPRKQPHH

-612 PSTLACHLPPYMNTE
+612 PATLSCHLPPYMNTE

>member
-1 MSASSH
+1 M
-7 VDPPQHHHLHGFS
+7 D
-20 TNTQLMMNLFSKG
+20 LFGRG
-33 ELELLGGG
+33 ELGLLGGG
-41 EGLRDDIGGPGISWS
+41 EGLRDDVGVSGISWS
-56 ANRLPEDMYPASGLG
+56 ANRLPDDMYPASGLA

-101 VKFPMISE
+101 FKFPMISK
-109 FGEERIVFYS
+109 FGEERTLCCS
-119 CEPIIKDTSVIQSQT
+119 CEPIIKDTSVIQSET

-167 IHLEKSNLQR
+167 IHLEKSNVQR

-190 ERICSLES
+190 EQICSLES

-208 KLSAQLHSKD
+208 KLSAQLRNKD
-218 AHQSEL
+218 AHQPQL
-224 HASLDVP
+224 HPSLDVP

-291 QEAQRQSQEMAPHC
+291 REAQRQELASHC

-334 GRVRSLAA
+334 GRVRSLAV
-342 KQSDLLRYLS
+342 KQGDLLRHVS
-352 QEPGRSLD
+352 QEP
-360 KVIGART
+360 V
-367 SGNRLHFAISRPP
+367 SRPP
-380 PTSQHLSPTSPQCPS
+380 PAPQRLSPTSPQRPS
-395 LSPDRLLPTPSPPL
+395 LSPDRLLPTRSPPL
-409 SLCDGPASYSQQPT
+409 SPSNGPASYSHQLT

-441 DPSAMQRPPTCFMRD
+441 DPSAIHRPPVRLMND
-456 PVSTLPK
+456 PVCTLPK

-468 GETQGYSH
+468 GETQSYGQ
-476 NKSQLHTM
+476 NKSQLRTSV
-484 LVGLVRPASAHGA
+484 VGLVRPASAHGA
-497 GGGKGVGGGGER
+497 GGERGGGGGER

-521 RALDLGFP
+521 CALDRGFP
-529 MPAEVHH
+529 LAAEVHH
-536 LCRLDNQ
+536 FCRLDNH

-549 VTPPQSSDDEEDVC
+549 VTPPQSSDDEEVMTMKIISVIHFEAVC
-563 MFLSPADS
+563 YRMYVRTYHRLPAHLGLSAQQGLAHRRQGKSPSTPRSHLRGNSPTIPLSLHLRAQPPSPA
-571 PPRTLGAIGIVSS
+571 I
-584 PPREQP
+584 
-590 LYPLFPSPRKQSHH
+590 
-604 PSFSAPEG
+604 
-612 PSTLACHLPPYMNTE
+612 CLPT
-627 HAQSWPS
+627 
-634 INLWMESEESAV
+634 
-646 RSCPL
+646 
-651 CQLTFP
+651 
-657 TGYPDDALIKHI
+657 
-669 DSHLENS
+669 
-676 KI
+676 

>member
-1 MSASSH
+1 
-7 VDPPQHHHLHGFS
+7 
-20 TNTQLMMNLFSKG
+20 MMDLYGRG
-33 ELELLGGG
+33 ELGLLGGG
-41 EGLRDDIGGPGISWS
+41 ESLRDDMGGSGISWS
-56 ANRLPEDMYPASGLG
+56 ANRLSEDMYPSSGLA

-101 VKFPMISE
+101 FPMISE
-109 FGEERIVFYS
+109 FGEERIVCYS
-119 CEPIIKDTSVIQSQT
+119 REPIIKDASDIQSET

-147 LQKSKEREERLE
+147 LQKSKDREERLE

-167 IHLEKSNLQR
+167 IHLEKSNVQR

-198 ALRQRETSLQ
+198 ALRQRQTSLQ
-208 KLSAQLHSKD
+208 KLGTQIRSKE
-218 AHQSEL
+218 ARQSQL
-224 HASLDVP
+224 HASLGVP

-249 DLKLQRLEAELEGAR
+249 DLKLQRLEAELDGAR
-264 HQAEG
+264 HHAEG
-269 ACQREKELRAEL
+269 ACQREKGLRVEL
-281 QRLQQEVAQL
+281 QRLQQEASQL
-291 QEAQRQSQEMAPHC
+291 QEAQRQSQELAPHC

-342 KQSDLLRYLS
+342 KQSDLLRHVS
-352 QEPGRSLD
+352 QEPG
-360 KVIGART
+360 
-367 SGNRLHFAISRPP
+367 SRPP
-380 PTSQHLSPTSPQCPS
+380 ATPQRLSPTSPQRPS
-395 LSPDRLLPTPSPPL
+395 LSPERRLPTPSPPL
-409 SLCDGPASYSQQPT
+409 SLCDSPASHFQQPT

-441 DPSAMQRPPTCFMRD
+441 DPSAIHRPSARLMRD

-468 GETQGYSH
+468 GETRGYSQ
-476 NKSQLHTM
+476 NKHQLRTA
-484 LVGLVRPASAHGA
+484 LLGLVRPASAHGGER
-497 GGGKGVGGGGER
+497 GGGGGGGER
-509 GGGSSLSSSPHH
+509 GGGSSLTSSPHH
-521 RALDLGFP
+521 CALDLGFP
-529 MPAEVHH
+529 RAAEGHH
-536 LCRLDNQ
+536 FCRLDDP

-563 MFLSPADS
+563 AYLSPASS
-571 PPRTLGAIGIVSS
+571 PPRTLGILSS
-584 PPREQP
+584 SPREQP
-590 LYPLFPSPRKQSHH
+590 LHPSFPSPRKQPHH

-612 PSTLACHLPPYMNTE
+612 PATLSCHLPPYMNTD

>member
-1 MSASSH
+1 
-7 VDPPQHHHLHGFS
+7 
-20 TNTQLMMNLFSKG
+20 MMDLFRRG
-33 ELELLGGG
+33 ELGLLGGG
-41 EGLRDDIGGPGISWS
+41 EGLRDDGGVSGISWS
-56 ANRLPEDMYPASGLG
+56 ANRLPEDMYPASGLA

-109 FGEERIVFYS
+109 FGEERILCCS
-119 CEPIIKDTSVIQSQT
+119 CEPIIKDTTVIQSET

-167 IHLEKSNLQR
+167 IHLEKSNVQR

-198 ALRQRETSLQ
+198 ALRQRESSLQ
-208 KLSAQLHSKD
+208 KLSAQLRSKD
-218 AHQSEL
+218 AHQSQL
-224 HASLDVP
+224 HTSLDVP

-291 QEAQRQSQEMAPHC
+291 QEAQRQSRDLSSHC

-334 GRVRSLAA
+334 GRVRDLAV
-342 KQSDLLRYLS
+342 KQSDLLRHVS
-352 QEPGRSLD
+352 QEP
-360 KVIGART
+360 
-367 SGNRLHFAISRPP
+367 ISRPP
-380 PTSQHLSPTSPQCPS
+380 PAPQRLSPTSPRRSS
-395 LSPDRLLPTPSPPL
+395 LSPDRLLPATSPPL
-409 SLCDGPASYSQQPT
+409 SPNDGPASYSHQPT

-441 DPSAMQRPPTCFMRD
+441 DPSAIQRPPARLMRD

-468 GETQGYSH
+468 GEMQGYGQT
-476 NKSQLHTM
+476 KAQLRTS

-497 GGGKGVGGGGER
+497 GGERGGGGGGGER
-509 GGGSSLSSSPHH
+509 GGVSSLSSSPHH
-521 RALDLGFP
+521 CALDLGFP
-529 MPAEVHH
+529 LAAEVTVHH
-536 LCRLDNQ
+536 FCHLDDP

-563 MFLSPADS
+563 TYLSPAAS
-571 PPRTLGAIGIVSS
+571 PPQTLGAIGIGSS
-584 PPREQP
+584 SPREQP
-590 LYPLFPSPRKQSHH
+590 LHPSFPSPRKQPHH

-612 PSTLACHLPPYMNTE
+612 PATLSCHLPPYMNTE

>member
-1 MSASSH
+1 
-7 VDPPQHHHLHGFS
+7 
-20 TNTQLMMNLFSKG
+20 MMDLFGRG
-33 ELELLGGG
+33 ELGLLGGG
-41 EGLRDDIGGPGISWS
+41 EGLRDDVGVPGISWS
-56 ANRLPEDMYPASGLG
+56 ASRLPDDMYPASGLA

-87 RENSSIKRKLKHYE
+87 RENSSIKKKLKHYE

-109 FGEERIVFYS
+109 FGEERMLCCS
-119 CEPIIKDTSVIQSQT
+119 CEPIMKDTSVIQSET

-167 IHLEKSNLQR
+167 IHLEKSNVQR
-177 DLDKMTTLAEQHV
+177 DLDKMTTLAEHHV
-190 ERICSLES
+190 ERIHSLES
-198 ALRQRETSLQ
+198 ALRQRESSLQ
-208 KLSAQLHSKD
+208 KLSAQLRNKD
-218 AHQSEL
+218 AHQSQL

-242 RSLDALS
+242 CSLDALS

-264 HQAEG
+264 HQVEG
-269 ACQREKELRAEL
+269 ACQREKELRNEL
-281 QRLQQEVAQL
+281 QRLQEEIGQL
-291 QEAQRQSQEMAPHC
+291 QNAQRQSQELAPHC

-342 KQSDLLRYLS
+342 KQTDLLRQAS
-352 QEPGRSLD
+352 QDPEPQ
-360 KVIGART
+360 
-367 SGNRLHFAISRPP
+367 HFQPP
-380 PTSQHLSPTSPQCPS
+380 APQCPS

-409 SLCDGPASYSQQPT
+409 SPSDSPASYSHQPT

-435 SYSEVS
+435 SYSEVTA
-441 DPSAMQRPPTCFMRD
+441 PSAIQRPQARPMRD

-468 GETQGYSH
+468 GETQGYSES
-476 NKSQLHTM
+476 KSQLRSS
-484 LVGLVRPASAHGA
+484 LLGLVRPASAHGA
-497 GGGKGVGGGGER
+497 AGEKGGGGGGER

-521 RALDLGFP
+521 CALDLGFP
-529 MPAEVHH
+529 MAAEVHCFCH
-536 LCRLDNQ
+536 LNDP

-549 VTPPQSSDDEEDVC
+549 VTPPQSSDDEEDIC
-563 MFLSPADS
+563 TYLLPAAS
-571 PPRTLGAIGIVSS
+571 PPRTLGATGIGSS
-584 PPREQP
+584 SPREQSLHP
-590 LYPLFPSPRKQSHH
+590 SFPSARKQPHH

-612 PSTLACHLPPYMNTE
+612 HATLSCHLPLYMNTE

-634 INLWMESEESAV
+634 INLWMESEESAA

>member
-1 MSASSH
+1 
-7 VDPPQHHHLHGFS
+7 
-20 TNTQLMMNLFSKG
+20 MMDLFRRG
-33 ELELLGGG
+33 ELGLLGGG
-41 EGLRDDIGGPGISWS
+41 EGLRDDVGIPGISWS
-56 ANRLPEDMYPASGLG
+56 ASRLPEDMYPASGLA

-101 VKFPMISE
+101 VKFPMSSD
-109 FGEERIVFYS
+109 FGGERILCCS
-119 CEPIIKDTSVIQSQT
+119 CEPIIKDTSVIQSET

-167 IHLEKSNLQR
+167 IHLEKSNVQR

-190 ERICSLES
+190 EQICSLES

-208 KLSAQLHSKD
+208 KLSVQLRSKD
-218 AHQSEL
+218 ALRSQL

-264 HQAEG
+264 HQAEV
-269 ACQREKELRAEL
+269 ACQREKELRAEF

-291 QEAQRQSQEMAPHC
+291 QEAQRRSRELSAHC

-334 GRVRSLAA
+334 GRVRRLAV
-342 KQSDLLRYLS
+342 KQSDLLRHVS
-352 QEPGRSLD
+352 QEP
-360 KVIGART
+360 AP
-367 SGNRLHFAISRPP
+367 RPT
-380 PTSQHLSPTSPQCPS
+380 PTPQHLSPTSPQRPS

-409 SLCDGPASYSQQPT
+409 STSDGPASYSHQP
-423 SSRLRAKFQGRR
+423 SCSRLRAKFQGRR

-441 DPSAMQRPPTCFMRD
+441 DPSGIHRHPARMMRD

-468 GETQGYSH
+468 GEKHGYGLT
-476 NKSQLHTM
+476 KPQLRAS

-497 GGGKGVGGGGER
+497 GGERGGGGGGGERER

-521 RALDLGFP
+521 CALERGFP
-529 MPAEVHH
+529 LTSEVHH
-536 LCRLDNQ
+536 FCRRDNP

-563 MFLSPADS
+563 TYLSPAAS
-571 PPRTLGAIGIVSS
+571 PPRTLGAIGIGSLS
-584 PPREQP
+584 PREQP
-590 LYPLFPSPRKQSHH
+590 LHPSFSSPRKQPHH
-604 PSFSAPEG
+604 PSFSSPEG
-612 PSTLACHLPPYMNTE
+612 PATLSCHLPPYMNTE

>member
-1 MSASSH
+1 
-7 VDPPQHHHLHGFS
+7 
-20 TNTQLMMNLFSKG
+20 MMDLFGGG
-33 ELELLGGG
+33 ELGLLGGG
-41 EGLRDDIGGPGISWS
+41 EGLRDDVGVAGISWS
-56 ANRLPEDMYPASGLG
+56 ANPLPEDMYPASGFA

-109 FGEERIVFYS
+109 FGEERTLCCS
-119 CEPIIKDTSVIQSQT
+119 CEPIVKDTSVIQSET

-159 EVIQAYEK
+159 DVIQAYEK
-167 IHLEKSNLQR
+167 IHLEKSNVQR

-190 ERICSLES
+190 QRIRTLES
-198 ALRQRETSLQ
+198 ALRQRQSSLN
-208 KLSAQLHSKD
+208 KLSAKLHSKD
-218 AHQSEL
+218 QHSQQHTSL
-224 HASLDVP
+224 DVPRGLDVP
-231 REGRGPTLQSS
+231 REGRGAMLQSS

-264 HQAEG
+264 HQVEG

-281 QRLQQEVAQL
+281 QSLQQEVAQL
-291 QEAQRQSQEMAPHC
+291 QEAQRQEMAPPC
-305 EHCDVEW
+305 EHCNVEW

-334 GRVRSLAA
+334 SRVRGLAA
-342 KQSDLLRYLS
+342 TQTDLLRQAS
-352 QEPGRSLD
+352 HEP
-360 KVIGART
+360 V
-367 SGNRLHFAISRPP
+367 SRPSP
-380 PTSQHLSPTSPQCPS
+380 APQRLSPTSPQRPS
-395 LSPDRLLPTPSPPL
+395 LSPDRLLPSPPSPL
-409 SLCDGPASYSQQPT
+409 SPSSGPASYSHRPT

-441 DPSAMQRPPTCFMRD
+441 DPSVLQRPPARLMWD
-456 PVSTLPK
+456 PISTLPK
-463 PRPLL
+463 PRSLL
-468 GETQGYSH
+468 GETGGYSQTRP
-476 NKSQLHTM
+476 QLRSS

-497 GGGKGVGGGGER
+497 GGGGGGGGGGGER
-509 GGGSSLSSSPHH
+509 GGGSSLSNSPHH
-521 RALDLGFP
+521 RALDPGFP
-529 MPAEVHH
+529 LAAEMHH
-536 LCRLDNQ
+536 FCRLDDP
-543 PEPTPL
+543 PEPAPL
-549 VTPPQSSDDEEDVC
+549 VTPPQSSDDEEEWAC
-563 MFLSPADS
+563 PSPASS
-571 PPRTLGAIGIVSS
+571 PPHTLGASGIGSS
-584 PPREQP
+584 SPREQP
-590 LYPLFPSPRKQSHH
+590 PH

-612 PSTLACHLPPYMNTE
+612 PTTLSCHWPHYMNTE

-634 INLWMESEESAV
+634 INLWMESEENAV